1 MQEILE
7 KTKNEIETFLRDSE
21 EHKNKNIDCILVNP
35 DTKETI
41 TIASDGAEEMIMF
54 APYTTKENGYE
65 NGYMNVP
72 EWDFN
77 FDGYVFEELQKGYK
91 IGFMSD
97 DMHYG
102 IWQAIEEYYPEE
114 FDNKSGV
121 QSYLK
126 YCFDNNITKEYLDE
140 KLQLNTVD
148 IMKYYEGLDIGT
160 IIEYKGYI
168 IEVDDYNEDNNM
180 ENIVN
185 IYESKQDHIDG
196 NSISCVSLNT
206 IGLEQ
211 NIKEYIDDTYINT
224 NTVTISQWQYEK
236 DSESHYFAFVL
247 GYDLLNDMIKKFD
260 TLECDTNYDFCNHI
274 AEQFLQTEEYKNPR
288 HSSYDMLCSWVN
300 DNKEKIEVE
309 YKEFIGYEEKVYN
322 DGKFKIIDKGFRN
335 DQPIALVERT
345 FSDSSK
351 EYIVVFYYKIDND
364 KLDWGYGYYYDDN
377 LSKAKQDYQKVISG
391 GNIADTFERKGE
403 R

>member
-1 MQEILE
+1 MDEIIN
-7 KTKNEIETFLRDSE
+7 KTRSKIENFLKDSE
-21 EHKNKNIDCILVNP
+21 EHNNKNIDCILVNP
-35 DTKETI
+35 DTQETI

-65 NGYMNVP
+65 DGYMNVP

-91 IGFMSD
+91 VGFMSD

-102 IWQAIEEYYPEE
+102 IWQSIEEYYPEE
-114 FDNKSGV
+114 FDNKIGI
-121 QSYLK
+121 QIYLK
-126 YCFDNNITKEYLDE
+126 YCSDNNITKEYLDE
-140 KLQLNTVD
+140 KLQLNAVD
-148 IMKYYEGLDIGT
+148 IMKYYEGLEIGT
-160 IIEYKGYI
+160 IIEYKGYV
-168 IEVDDYNEDNNM
+168 IEVDDYNEDNEM

-196 NSISCVSLNT
+196 NSTDCVSLNT

-211 NIKEYIDDTYINT
+211 SIKEYIDETYINT
-224 NTVTISQWQYEK
+224 NTVTISQWQYER

-247 GYDLLNDMIKKFD
+247 GYDLLNDMIKKYD
-260 TLECDTNYDFCNHI
+260 TLECDINYDFCNHI
-274 AEQFLQTEEYKNPR
+274 AEQFLQTEEYQNPK

-300 DNKEKIEVE
+300 DNKEKIEAE
-309 YKEFIGYEEKVYN
+309 YKDFIGYEEKVYN
-322 DGKFKIIDKGFRN
+322 DGKFKIIDKGYRN

-345 FSDSSK
+345 FNDNSK
-351 EYIVVFYYKIDND
+351 EYIIAFYYRIDND
-364 KLDWGYGYYYDDN
+364 KLDWGYGYYYDKDI
-377 LSKAKQDYQKVISG
+377 SKAKQDYQKVING
-391 GNIADTFERKGE
+391 GNLADTFERKEE